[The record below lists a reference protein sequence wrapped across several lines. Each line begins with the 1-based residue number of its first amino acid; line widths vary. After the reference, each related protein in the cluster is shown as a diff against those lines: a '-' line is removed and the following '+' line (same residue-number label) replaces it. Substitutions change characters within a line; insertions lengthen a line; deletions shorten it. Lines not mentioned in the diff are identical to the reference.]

1 MHVSRFSLPFL
12 LTILLFNSSCAIRS
26 KQAQPLAA
34 RRQSFEVHEH
44 WMGVNGE
51 KPGQKVVMI
60 KSTHDLEQTLKE
72 LGCKQQ
78 VPCSIGRL
86 GEVYVI
92 TKPPQH
98 K

>member
-1 MHVSRFSLPFL
+1 LPFL
-12 LTILLFNSSCAIRS
+12 LTILLLNASCAIRA
-26 KQAQPLAA
+26 KQAQTLAA
-34 RRQSFEVHEH
+34 RRQSFEVHER
-44 WMGVNGE
+44 WMVMNGE

-60 KSTHDLEQTLKE
+60 QSTHDLEQTLKE
-72 LGCKQQ
+72 LGCKQH

-92 TKPPQH
+92 TKPSQQ